1 MICEHTVKKFCKDDI
16 SKIENYELA
25 INDSSMWHCHHRL
38 ELTINNE
45 FANSEANLKR
55 LNMYYNRPYFELIFL
70 KSEDHHRLHNSV
82 YKHNDSIRHKISINT
97 SKAMRG
103 KLPKNIDALKYSR
116 KNKGMHWF
124 TNGSLNVMS
133 YACPAGYWKGRV

>member
-38 ELTINNE
+38 
-45 FANSEANLKR
+45 
-55 LNMYYNRPYFELIFL
+55 
-70 KSEDHHRLHNSV
+70 HNSV

-103 KLPKNIDALKYSR
+103 KMPKNIDALKYSR